1 MQPSSSYYDY
11 WPSSPLQR
19 PVLIGGPDLRLTRR
33 GAFSV
38 SSLNGY
44 PLTLVE
50 DLMRHRAGLSAEE
63 LRQELGSTVYN
74 EVCTTIVTQALRES
88 SPHVIALPAAWVPS
102 GSTSFDGTT
111 SIALYYNASSSLD
124 SDENLAR
131 FDRWADGVISV
142 PSRIG
147 DSALSTRIL
156 EAIEQAR

>member
-1 MQPSSSYYDY
+1 MEPSSTYYDY
-11 WPSSPLQR
+11 WPTSTLQR
-19 PVLIGGPDLRLTRR
+19 QVLLGGHDLRLVRR

-44 PLTLVE
+44 PVTLVE

-63 LRQELGSTVYN
+63 LLNELGTTVYD
-74 EVCTTIVTQALRES
+74 EVCTTIVSQAVRES
-88 SPHVIALPAAWVPS
+88 PPHVIALPAAWVPS
-102 GSTSFDGTT
+102 DRASFDGTT
-111 SIALYYNASSSLD
+111 SIALYYNETSSLD
-124 SDENLAR
+124 LDETLAR

-142 PSRIG
+142 PARIG